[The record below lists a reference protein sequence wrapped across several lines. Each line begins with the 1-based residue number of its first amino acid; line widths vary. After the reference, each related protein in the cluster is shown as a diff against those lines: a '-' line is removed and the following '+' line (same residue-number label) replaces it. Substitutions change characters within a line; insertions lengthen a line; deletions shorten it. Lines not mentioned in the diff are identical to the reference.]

1 MDDLSGMNNNVFIGG
16 PEDIVA
22 DLQPQST
29 IRLSVILFYLILYK
43 LMQCIF
49 LQIHTDNDIEAVS
62 SMIPRQLTSLCRA
75 KDIHQLDFKPDGT
88 VSAKLEPGD
97 PSSFPVRVNV
107 EKKGVGAGK

>member
-1 MDDLSGMNNNVFIGG
+1 MDDLSGLNNNVFICG

-22 DLQPQST
+22 ELQPQST

-49 LQIHTDNDIEAVS
+49 LQIHTDDDIEAVA
-62 SMIPRQLTSLCRA
+62 SMIPGQLTSLRRA

-97 PSSFPVRVNV
+97 PSSFSVRAKVV
-107 EKKGVGAGK
+107 KKRVGAWK